1 MVCRDFGG
9 DLDCGMGLEDNLV
22 EKVGGGALLRLAQRR
37 LHRIGIL
44 FFVGAVTYDW
54 NLLYFDFL

>member
-1 MVCRDFGG
+1 
-9 DLDCGMGLEDNLV
+9 MGLEDNLV